1 MKIGIIGNGILALTT
16 ARELSRSELVS
27 EITVFGTHSRKMA
40 GSAAAA
46 AMLNSFAEIEAG
58 YLDIE
63 INRTRMQHSIN
74 STNLWEGFLKDL
86 EAESG
91 SSLPHGFG
99 TFIIANRSHNDL
111 DSENFDAIRIALDSY
126 AVPHEYVDTRK
137 ISGLNP
143 AHEGRTA
150 QALFIPEEG
159 WVDTRPTLD
168 ALVTVLR
175 ATRKVS
181 LVDSEVTNLEQS
193 PSGNSIRLY
202 ASENYEFDKVLVVAG
217 AKSSG
222 FFGPLGLTRQ
232 NPKVLFG
239 VGSTIRLRVQSMT
252 QEFVIRTPNR
262 GLACGLYSAPYPPNE
277 LLIGATNQVS
287 ENERDLPTV
296 EDVRSLLS
304 MAQRELNFNLSDSQL
319 LSINTGYRP
328 ISTDGVPLIGKVP
341 LKNAY
346 LCTGT
351 RRDGWHMSPF
361 LSKEVARMMISD
373 ETGIELGIYNP
384 MRNPYRLISR
394 EKSIEL
400 AARHYVSGMYQH
412 GLQMPFGSYRNHISR
427 NYENFFMELHN
438 YAGFQDF
445 GIPIDLIAYAS
456 GKMMRGE
463 SIDI

>member
-63 INRTRMQHSIN
+63 INRKRMQHSIY
-74 STNLWEGFLKDL
+74 STNLWSGFLKDL
-86 EAESG
+86 EVETG

-99 TFIIANRSHNDL
+99 TFIVANRSQNDL
-111 DSENFDAIRIALDSY
+111 EAENFDAIEFALDSY
-126 AVPHEYVDTRK
+126 AVPHENVDARK
-137 ISGLNP
+137 ISGLDP

-150 QALFIPEEG
+150 QALFIPGEG
-159 WVDTRPTLD
+159 WVDTRPTMD
-168 ALVTVLR
+168 ALVSVLN
-175 ATRKVS
+175 ATKKVT
-181 LVDSEVTNLEQS
+181 LVDSEVTQLEQS
-193 PSGNSIRLY
+193 PSGNGIRLC
-202 ASENYEFDKVLVVAG
+202 ASENYEFDKILVVAG
-217 AKSSG
+217 AKSSA
-222 FFGPLGLTRQ
+222 FFDQLGLTRK

-239 VGSTIRLRVQSMT
+239 VGSTIRLSVRGMI

-287 ENERDLPTV
+287 ENEREFPTV

-304 MAQRELNFNLSDSQL
+304 MAQRELNFNLSDSHL
-319 LSINTGYRP
+319 LSINTGFRP

-346 LCTGT
+346 VCTGT

-373 ETGIELGIYNP
+373 ETGAELGIYDP

-394 EKSIEL
+394 EKSIQM

-412 GLQMPFGSYRNHISR
+412 GLQMPFGNYRNHISR
-427 NYENFFMELHN
+427 NYENFFTQLHD

-456 GKMMRGE
+456 GKMMKRE